1 MPPVSMW
8 REVVDEGFGAKGL
21 RGSGGLEGVD
31 ANAVSFGTT
40 RFFSSGTEARSSAAL
55 IYLSA

>member
-1 MPPVSMW
+1 MW
-8 REVVDEGFGAKGL
+8 REVVDGGFGMRGL
-21 RGSGGLEGVD
+21 RDCGGLEGVD
-31 ANAVSFGTT
+31 ANAISFGTA